1 MSLCAHGG
9 RPEVLTEWFDPSVTD
24 ETDPTSCDPAL
35 NMYDEANGPPY
46 SESFIADYRAAQ
58 VARNHR
64 ITDWCYAELERLK
77 TLAWRIGRSI
87 CIEPG
92 QICG

>member
-1 MSLCAHGG
+1 
-9 RPEVLTEWFDPSVTD
+9 
-24 ETDPTSCDPAL
+24 
-35 NMYDEANGPPY
+35 MYDEANGPPY

-77 TLAWRIGRSI
+77 THGMADRAFNLYRTWADLRLMDHPLTRMRASRGGVTPVIPRQPISHHEGSV
-87 CIEPG
+87 
-92 QICG
+92 